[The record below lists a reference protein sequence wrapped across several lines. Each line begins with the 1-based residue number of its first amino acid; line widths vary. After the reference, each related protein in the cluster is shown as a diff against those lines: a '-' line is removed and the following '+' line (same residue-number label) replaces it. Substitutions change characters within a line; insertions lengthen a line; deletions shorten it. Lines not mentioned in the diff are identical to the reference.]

1 MRGKVKRYVTMR
13 NLWILL
19 CILGI
24 PSLVSARGNVTT
36 WENLSAL
43 EPGQTIK
50 FMATP
55 SNAHRG
61 TFLRVSPTAIS
72 LEEKDGEH
80 TIERQDVKVVELPR
94 RGRRLRNT
102 LLGGAIGI
110 GAGAGIGAAVYRKC
124 SSPPGDNLFGC
135 LDFGRS
141 ANAAVGAVFGLTG
154 GLVVGAVLPT
164 SKILYRAPTH

>member
-1 MRGKVKRYVTMR
+1 MRVNIGRYLTMR
-13 NLWILL
+13 NLGILL

-24 PSLVSARGNVTT
+24 PSLLSARVNAAT

-50 FMATP
+50 IVGTT
-55 SNAHRG
+55 SKAHRG
-61 TFLRVSPTAIS
+61 TFLSVSPTAIS
-72 LEEKDGEH
+72 LEEKDGQH

-102 LLGGAIGI
+102 LIGGAVGI

-124 SSPPGDNLFGC
+124 TPPPGDNLFGC

-141 ANAAVGAVFGLTG
+141 TNAAIGAVIGLAG

-164 SKILYRAPTH
+164 SKILYRAPAH

>member
-1 MRGKVKRYVTMR
+1 MR
-13 NLWILL
+13 NLGILL

-24 PSLVSARGNVTT
+24 PSLVSARGSAGT

-50 FMATP
+50 IMATT
-55 SNAHRG
+55 SNTHKG
-61 TFLRVSPTAIS
+61 TFLRVSPTSIS
-72 LEEKDGEH
+72 VEEKDGEH
-80 TIERQDVKVVELPR
+80 TIERQDVRVVELPR

-102 LLGGAIGI
+102 LIGGAIGV

-124 SSPPGDNLFGC
+124 SPPPGDNLFGC

-141 ANAAVGAVFGLTG
+141 ANAAVGAAFGLVG

-164 SKILYRAPTH
+164 SKILYRAPAH